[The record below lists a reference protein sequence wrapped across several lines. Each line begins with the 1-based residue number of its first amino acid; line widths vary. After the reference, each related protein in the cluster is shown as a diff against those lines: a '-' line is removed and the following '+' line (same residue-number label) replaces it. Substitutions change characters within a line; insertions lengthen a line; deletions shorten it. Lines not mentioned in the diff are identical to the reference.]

1 MPRWEQG
8 AEDRLREA
16 ALALFLEH
24 GYENVTVA
32 QITERAGLTRRTFSR
47 YFADKR
53 DVLFAGSD
61 QLPAALADAVLKADA
76 GLTPFEA
83 LLDALER
90 VGDVVAARVAPHA
103 AQRQAI
109 VDSSTEL
116 QERGRTKFAAVSDA
130 LDAALRQRGAA
141 PPTAGLLANV
151 GVAIFRTA
159 FGRWVDEPD
168 AAAYSA
174 RVREDADE
182 LAVADQT
189 VSNPNRHR
197 PKVARLA
204 LRVNGHRVEYPQEI
218 VDAMPAGLRLAFE
231 RSPARLLPRAAD
243 ASSCVPP

>member
-61 QLPAALADAVLKADA
+61 QLPAALAEAVSTADA
-76 GLTPFEA
+76 ELTPFEA
-83 LLDALER
+83 LLSALER
-90 VGDVVAARVAPHA
+90 VGDVVAARAAPHA

-109 VDSSTEL
+109 VESSVEL
-116 QERGRTKFAAVSDA
+116 KERGHSKFADVADA

-141 PPTAGLLANV
+141 PSTASLLANV
-151 GVAIFRTA
+151 GVTLFRTA
-159 FGRWVDEPD
+159 FRRWVEEPD
-168 AAAYSA
+168 AAACSA
-174 RVREDADE
+174 RVREAADE
-182 LAVADQT
+182 LA
-189 VSNPNRHR
+189 
-197 PKVARLA
+197 LA
-204 LRVNGHRVEYPQEI
+204 LDRR
-218 VDAMPAGLRLAFE
+218 
-231 RSPARLLPRAAD
+231 
-243 ASSCVPP
+243 

>member
-61 QLPAALADAVLKADA
+61 RLPAALADAVLKADA

-83 LLDALER
+83 LLNALER
-90 VGDVVAARVAPHA
+90 VGDTVAAQVAPHA

-109 VDSSTEL
+109 VESSTEL
-116 QERGRTKFAAVSDA
+116 TERGRTKFAAVSDA

-174 RVREDADE
+174 RVREAADE
-182 LAVADQT
+182 LA
-189 VSNPNRHR
+189 H
-197 PKVARLA
+197 A
-204 LRVNGHRVEYPQEI
+204 LDRR
-218 VDAMPAGLRLAFE
+218 
-231 RSPARLLPRAAD
+231 
-243 ASSCVPP
+243 

>member
-61 QLPAALADAVLKADA
+61 QLPAALADAVSNADP

-83 LLDALER
+83 LLNALER
-90 VGDVVAARVAPHA
+90 VGDVLAARVAPNA

-109 VDSSTEL
+109 VESSTEL
-116 QERGRTKFAAVSDA
+116 KERGRTKFAAVSDA
-130 LDAALRQRGAA
+130 LDAALQQRGAA
-141 PPTAGLLANV
+141 PPTASLLANV

-159 FGRWVDEPD
+159 FGRWVVEPD
-168 AAAYSA
+168 TAAYSA
-174 RVREDADE
+174 RVREAADE
-182 LAVADQT
+182 LA
-189 VSNPNRHR
+189 N
-197 PKVARLA
+197 A
-204 LRVNGHRVEYPQEI
+204 LDRR
-218 VDAMPAGLRLAFE
+218 
-231 RSPARLLPRAAD
+231 
-243 ASSCVPP
+243 

>member
-8 AEDRLREA
+8 AEDRLRKA
-16 ALALFLEH
+16 ALALFLQH

-61 QLPAALADAVLKADA
+61 QLPSALADAVLKADA
-76 GLTPFEA
+76 ELTPFEA

-90 VGDVVAARVAPHA
+90 VGDVVAARTAPHA

-109 VDSSTEL
+109 VDGSTEL

-141 PPTAGLLANV
+141 PATAGLLAHV
-151 GVAIFRTA
+151 GVAVFRTA
-159 FGRWVDEPD
+159 LGRWADDPD
-168 AAAYSA
+168 AAACSA
-174 RVREDADE
+174 RVREAADE
-182 LAVADQT
+182 LA
-189 VSNPNRHR
+189 H
-197 PKVARLA
+197 A
-204 LRVNGHRVEYPQEI
+204 LDRR
-218 VDAMPAGLRLAFE
+218 
-231 RSPARLLPRAAD
+231 
-243 ASSCVPP
+243 